1 MITLDLE
8 PIYTLNTSYDQAKFF
23 IVIGCGGTGGYFVP
37 GLANMVR
44 NANLIRKMEG
54 LEPHRILLIDADDI
68 ELKNL
73 QRQNF
78 IVKDLDKNKAEVL
91 ASRYGNAFEI
101 EIEFLNEYITNKE
114 MLVDI
119 IQSRSRCIPVIVD
132 AVDNNKTRLFIHEAA
147 KEISATR
154 DIFVLSSGNEQ
165 FHGQVLC
172 SFIPRLQFDK
182 EHLLLENRKFRTPLL
197 GEVYPEVLNG
207 DDKLPTEMSCDE
219 MAVSA
224 PQNIA
229 VNRRAA
235 QYLFEFANILI
246 YAKLSD
252 EGDSLT
258 GLSYYK
264 VTFDVSKG
272 TSHTAFNKKSEFE
285 KYLPIFTKHKQAV
298 EQTATVVE
306 PTTEVVTQEA
316 VTTESPF

>member
-8 PIYTLNTSYDQAKFF
+8 PIFNLNTSYATPKFF

-54 LEPHRILLIDADDI
+54 LEPHRILVIDADEV

-91 ASRYGNAFEI
+91 AARYGNAFEI
-101 EIEFLNEYITNKE
+101 EIEYLDEYITSVEMIKE
-114 MLVDI
+114 I
-119 IQSRSRCIPVIVD
+119 ANSRYGCTPVIVD
-132 AVDNNKTRLFIHEAA
+132 CVDNNKTRLFMHEAA
-147 KEISATR
+147 IEISKNQ
-154 DIFVLSSGNEQ
+154 DVWLLSSGNEQ
-165 FHGQVLC
+165 FHGQVVC
-172 SFIPRLQFDK
+172 SFIPRTLYNKQHPVQD
-182 EHLLLENRKFRTPLL
+182 NGKFRTPML
-197 GEVYPEVLNG
+197 GEIYPEVLNG

-235 QYLFEFANILI
+235 HYLFEFANILI
-246 YAKLSD
+246 FAKSSG
-252 EGDSLT
+252 EESDSLT
-258 GLSYYK
+258 GLSHYK
-264 VTFDVSKG
+264 ITFDVSKG
-272 TSHTAFNKKSEFE
+272 TSHTSFHKESEFK
-285 KYLPIFTKHKQAV
+285 KYLPIHTGEKPRKTVPTVAESTTAAV
-298 EQTATVVE
+298 AE
-306 PTTEVVTQEA
+306 PVLEEI
-316 VTTESPF
+316 PW